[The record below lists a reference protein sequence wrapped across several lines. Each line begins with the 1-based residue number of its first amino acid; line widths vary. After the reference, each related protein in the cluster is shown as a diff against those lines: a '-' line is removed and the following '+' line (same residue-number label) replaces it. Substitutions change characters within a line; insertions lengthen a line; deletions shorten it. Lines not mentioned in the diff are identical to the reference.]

1 MNNSIIITPNN
12 APVSGALF
20 IKNQIK
26 SSLNGGIIILLLL
39 FCPRLREQGGS
50 GAPAGRHAGRQG
62 EGQGRSP

>member
-39 FCPRLREQGGS
+39 PLFSFSFSFLLLEDVR
-50 GAPAGRHAGRQG
+50 
-62 EGQGRSP
+62 